1 MDSKAVLRGLI
12 EEPGLVFQPYCYDAL
27 SARIAENLG
36 FRAVGLGGWSLGAHT
51 CITEP
56 LLTMTENLKAAKSI
70 VNAINIPLIVD
81 AGAGYGEPMHVTR
94 TVEEFERIGVAAI
107 HIEDQIFPKRA
118 HYHRSYQER
127 IISREQMAEKIRY
140 ACEARDNPDFVIIA
154 RTDSAHTHGPEEA
167 VTRGNA
173 YARAGADM
181 IMVFPDNPEQAEDLP
196 RRIEAPLIYVNSP
209 GNLAE
214 RPMLTVGTAEE
225 LGYKL
230 LSDAI
235 ALSIVTAQAVKK
247 ALQNYLR
254 RGGFG
259 MDPECAKSVRGE
271 IEELI
276 GLPRY
281 YEIEEETTEKK

>member
-12 EEPGLVFQPYCYDAL
+12 EKTGLVFQPYCYDAL
-27 SARIAENLG
+27 SARIAEKLG
-36 FRAVGLGGWSLGAHT
+36 FRAVGLGGWALGAHT

-56 LLTMTENLKAAKSI
+56 LLTMTENLKAAKNI
-70 VNAINIPLIVD
+70 VNAVKIPLIVD

-94 TVEEFERIGVAAI
+94 TVNEFERIGVAAI

-127 IISREQMAEKIRY
+127 IISKEQMTEKIRY
-140 ACEARDNPDFVIIA
+140 ACEARDDSNFVIIA
-154 RTDSAHTHGPEEA
+154 RTDSTHTHGLEEA
-167 VTRGNA
+167 VKRGKA
-173 YARAGADM
+173 YAKAGADM
-181 IMVFPDNPEQAEDLP
+181 IMVFPDNPEQAENLP
-196 RRIEAPLIYVNSP
+196 RRIGAPMIYVNSP
-209 GNLAE
+209 GNLVD
-214 RPMLTVGTAEE
+214 RPMLTVRSAEE
-225 LGYKL
+225 LGYKF

-247 ALQNYLR
+247 ALQNYLG
-254 RGGFG
+254 RGVLG
-259 MDPECAKSVRGE
+259 MDPERARAIREE

-276 GLPRY
+276 GLPHY